1 MERLTRE
8 KDDYECRVGGGC
20 PAEDWMR
27 SLYGEYPSKDICEF
41 CPFEKYINKLAEIED
56 KQGEF

>member
-1 MERLTRE
+1 MRLTRV
-8 KDDYECRVGGGC
+8 KDDYECRVSGGC
-20 PAEDWMR
+20 SAEDWMFDF
-27 SLYGEYPSKDICEF
+27 YGEYPEGDICES

>member
-1 MERLTRE
+1 MERLTRV
-8 KDDYECRVGGGC
+8 KDEYECRVGGGC

-27 SLYGEYPSKDICEF
+27 DLYGFYPDGNICEH